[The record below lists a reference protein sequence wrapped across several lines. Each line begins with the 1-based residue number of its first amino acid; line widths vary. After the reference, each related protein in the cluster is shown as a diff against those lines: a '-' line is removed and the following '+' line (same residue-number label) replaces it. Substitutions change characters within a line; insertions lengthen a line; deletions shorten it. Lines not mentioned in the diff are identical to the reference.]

1 MHFISSRRIPKD
13 PFVRQSLFLVFI
25 SPRTGLDPGWM
36 SIVPMTVCFLLL
48 LILSQYHMAE
58 IFQGLLLPNEKAT
71 INFTAHVDNDSASK
85 LNFVSRNIEYTLILH
100 TALGQDYFIT
110 ATGEYRE

>member
-1 MHFISSRRIPKD
+1 
-13 PFVRQSLFLVFI
+13 
-25 SPRTGLDPGWM
+25 
-36 SIVPMTVCFLLL
+36 
-48 LILSQYHMAE
+48 MAE